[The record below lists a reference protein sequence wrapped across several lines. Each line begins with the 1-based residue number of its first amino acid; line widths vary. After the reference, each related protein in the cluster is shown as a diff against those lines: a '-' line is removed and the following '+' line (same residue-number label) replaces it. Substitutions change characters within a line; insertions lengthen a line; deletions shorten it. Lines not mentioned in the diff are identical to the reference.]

1 MNQHGTHR
9 LPSRKA
15 VLTFLAA
22 SASFGLTTGCFTVRG
37 FIADRTQIELTDD
50 ISVCSQA
57 VDDFRICRPGR
68 VGGAS
73 WVFND
78 NFDVFAVT
86 AEDQQGKLDQIRWR
100 YLGTPYYRDSLH
112 LECHAAVHPSILP
125 DLVLADDVDL
135 ASELEKTTVAEIA
148 AKAVLKLRANGVN
161 VSAEAEAQFKHTL
174 NHDVRSKVGARF
186 FWFLT
191 KWTGGRDSISQNPYL
206 QTCVDEV
213 NRENQKEPGSARF
226 VTGVAGLMVLS
237 NRVDTTVSSDATIL
251 TALGAILPPVYTPQ
265 LIELQTEI
273 AGEWRDS
280 VNKKFK
286 VRGFRRSVSQ
296 TVYPLW
302 VQFE

>member
-1 MNQHGTHR
+1 MSGR
-9 LPSRKA
+9 S
-15 VLTFLAA
+15 VLTLLIAMTSLTGA
-22 SASFGLTTGCFTVRG
+22 SGCFTVRE
-37 FIADRTQIELTDD
+37 FIADRTQVELTDD

-57 VDDFRICRPGR
+57 VDDFRTCRPGR
-68 VGGAS
+68 VGGAP

-86 AEDQQGKLDQIRWR
+86 GSNSRENLDQIRWR
-100 YLGTPYYRDSLH
+100 YLGTPYYRGSLH
-112 LECHAAVHPSILP
+112 LECHAGIHPDMLP

-161 VSAEAEAQFKHTL
+161 VSADAEAHFKDTL
-174 NHDVRSKVGARF
+174 NQEVRSKVRARF

-191 KWTGGRDSISQNPYL
+191 KWTGGRDSIAKTPHL
-206 QTCVDEV
+206 QQCVEEV
-213 NRENQKEPGSARF
+213 DRENRMESGSARL

-237 NRVDTTVSSDATIL
+237 NQVDTTVSSDATIL
-251 TALGAILPPVYTPQ
+251 SALSAILPPIYTPQ
-265 LIELQTEI
+265 MIDLQAEI

-280 VNKKFK
+280 VNKKFT